1 MKRPGLVIH
10 VVPVENLKVA
20 ESGWRAG
27 DRAAHVVPLT
37 GWPVGSWVGGPAR
50 GSGGVRPE
58 WHRGRSAPAGI
69 VKLIS
74 PYGAIGRHPGF
85 TSIGLNTG
93 GRCRS
98 QG

>member
-1 MKRPGLVIH
+1 MI
-10 VVPVENLKVA
+10 VA
-20 ESGWRAG
+20 Y
-27 DRAAHVVPLT
+27 VVPLT

-98 QG
+98 PG